1 MSRFKK
7 LVCIVAMAGFLLSA
21 TGCLTLKI
29 KKLPP
34 GQEKQTEE
42 DRSAKDYA
50 PGQEK
55 KEK

>member
-1 MSRFKK
+1 MSRFTK
-7 LVCIVAMAGFLLSA
+7 LVCIVALAGFVIST

-34 GQEKQTEE
+34 GQEKKIE
-42 DRSAKDYA
+42 DDQSAKDYA

>member
-1 MSRFKK
+1 MSRFTK
-7 LVCIVAMAGFLLSA
+7 LVCIAALACFLISA

-34 GQEKQTEE
+34 GQEKKTEE
-42 DRSAKDYA
+42 DQSAKDYA

-55 KEK
+55 KER